1 LLPKVE
7 LSKEGDIILE
17 WEYKDKRYLCK
28 YISKFELSSDRGF
41 NLLFGPNDTCE
52 DLAGI
57 KSQANPFQDAL
68 KNGRLRKRNSWKH
81 ALSNPAQTITKRKSF
96 RSRQSSIRTES
107 PLQQNQTPV
116 ALSKL
121 DKKGGDR
128 HADFAPLAA
137 GSVEQQLHHIS
148 MPQIGPLTA
157 IGSSTNAAETDPH
170 SRSMR
175 LECAVATLHE
185 NMDPGKMSAS
195 ALGMD
200 IGTDR
205 DSRHLTEEAVQ
216 SRPYSSVPMERF
228 LESTVMPYAAG
239 DFMRLRDHYVLASVQ
254 ENDDG
259 DAQAREQPTHQ
270 MKQEEYPNSESPPS
284 KHPQIALQGQN
295 KKAAD
300 FPDNYWQWDETRKKY
315 YHRDEDTGSVVSYG
329 PLD

>member
-52 DLAGI
+52 NLDGI

-68 KNGRLRKRNSWKH
+68 NNGRLRKRNSWKH

-107 PLQQNQTPV
+107 PLQPNPTPV
-116 ALSKL
+116 ASPIL
-121 DKKGGDR
+121 DKKDGDR
-128 HADFAPLAA
+128 YAGFAPLAA
-137 GSVEQQLHHIS
+137 GPVRQHLHNIS

-157 IGSSTNAAETDPH
+157 TGPSTKAAETDLH
-170 SRSMR
+170 SRSMQ

-185 NMDPGKMSAS
+185 NMDSEKMRAL
-195 ALGMD
+195 ALGRD

-216 SRPYSSVPMERF
+216 SSSYSPVPMERF
-228 LESTVMPYAAG
+228 LESAEMPYVAG
-239 DFMRLRDHYVLASVQ
+239 DFMGLRDHYVLASVQ

-259 DAQAREQPTHQ
+259 DAQGREQPTHQ

-300 FPDNYWQWDETRKKY
+300 FPDDYWQWDETRKKHC
-315 YHRDEDTGSVVSYG
+315 HRDEDTGSVVSYG